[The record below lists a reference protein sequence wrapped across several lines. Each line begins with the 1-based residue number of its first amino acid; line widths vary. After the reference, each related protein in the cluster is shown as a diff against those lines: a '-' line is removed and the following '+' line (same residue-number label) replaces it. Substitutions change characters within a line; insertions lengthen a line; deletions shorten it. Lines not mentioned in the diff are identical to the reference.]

1 MAKQKSIQ
9 FLGLL
14 STALFLELVVAPS
27 LLTKV
32 QAQTASQNSA
42 QTQRIST
49 LARVTFEPPGDG
61 KPDDTAGGAS
71 RNGGCLQGVTNSG
84 GCIVPLMPATKD
96 GLTTTERPTF
106 FVYVAD
112 SAAKELFFSL
122 RDDRDNAVYQAKIP
136 INGQTGIVSVKLPDN
151 APALEVGKTYQ
162 WAFIMVGEQG
172 LRPDSPGVRG
182 EVRRVELNPELK
194 SEIAQ
199 GKPLERAELYGKN
212 GIWFD
217 TVATLAQAR
226 REQPND
232 TTLVAN
238 WQDLLKSVGLDA
250 IAKEPLL

>member
-1 MAKQKSIQ
+1 MAKQKSIK
-9 FLGLL
+9 FVGLL
-14 STALFLELVVAPS
+14 TTALFLELVVTPS

-32 QAQTASQNSA
+32 QAQTQSA
-42 QTQRIST
+42 NRTQTQSISAI
-49 LARVTFEPPGDG
+49 ARVTFEPPAAG

-71 RNGGCLQGVTNSG
+71 RSGGCLQAITNIG
-84 GCIVPLMPATKD
+84 GCMVPLMPQTKD

-122 RDDRDNAVYQAKIP
+122 RDESDNAVYQTKIP

-162 WAFIMVGEQG
+162 WAFIMVGDQG

-194 SEIAQ
+194 SELAQ
-199 GKPLERAELYGKN
+199 VEPLDRAALYGKN

-217 TVATLAQAR
+217 TVQTLAEAR
-226 REQPND
+226 RQQPND
-232 TTLVAN
+232 TTLTDD
-238 WQDLLKSVGLDA
+238 WQSLLKSVGLEA
-250 IAKEPLL
+250 IATQPLL

>member
-1 MAKQKSIQ
+1 MAKQKSIK
-9 FLGLL
+9 FLGLV
-14 STALFLELVVAPS
+14 SVALCLELVVAPS

-32 QAQTASQNSA
+32 QAQTQSDSRN
-42 QTQRIST
+42 QTQRISAI
-49 LARVTFEPPGDG
+49 ARVTFDPPGDG

-71 RNGGCLQGVTNSG
+71 RSGGCLQAVTNIG
-84 GCIVPLMPATKD
+84 GCIVPLMPETKD

-122 RDDRDNAVYQAKIP
+122 RDESDNAVYQAKIP
-136 INGQTGIVSVKLPDN
+136 INGQTGIVSVQLPDS

-162 WAFIMVGEQG
+162 WAFIMVGDQG

-182 EVRRVELNPELK
+182 EVRRVELNQELK
-194 SEIAQ
+194 SEIDR
-199 GKPLERAELYGKN
+199 GKPLDRAELYGKN

-232 TTLVAN
+232 TTLVDN

>member
-1 MAKQKSIQ
+1 MAKQKSMK
-9 FLGLL
+9 FVGLL

-32 QAQTASQNSA
+32 QAQTESANST

-49 LARVTFEPPGDG
+49 IARVTFDPPGEG
-61 KPDDTAGGAS
+61 KPDETAGGAS
-71 RNGGCLQGVTNSG
+71 RSGGCLQAVTNIG
-84 GCIVPLMPATKD
+84 GCIVPLIPATKG

-106 FVYVAD
+106 LVYVAD

-122 RDDRDNAVYQAKIP
+122 RDDSDNRIYQAKIP
-136 INGQTGIVSVKLPDN
+136 LNGQTGIVSVQLPDN

-182 EVRRVELNPELK
+182 EVRRVELNSDLK
-194 SEIAQ
+194 SELEQ

-217 TVATLAQAR
+217 TIATLAQAR

-238 WQDLLKSVGLDA
+238 WQDLLKSVGLEA
-250 IAKEPLL
+250 IATEPLL